1 MFTHF
6 HWKPL
11 FASESLPGWSF
22 SFFFQK
28 VYYTGIYHKDGGV
41 EWTGP
46 QPPEQYEKQVVS
58 YIHEL
63 MLFHVYE

>member
-11 FASESLPGWSF
+11 FASERLPGWSF

-28 VYYTGIYHKDGGV
+28 MYYTGIYNKDGSI
-41 EWTGP
+41 EWTS
-46 QPPEQYEKQVVS
+46 QEPPAQYKNQVVS
-58 YIHEL
+58 HIHEL